1 MEKTRISNELKQLNK
16 YREYE
21 KTIVRNSVLLND
33 LLNEKLI
40 HQINLE
46 STLIQNDLI
55 YLAHASA
62 LYTNLA
68 INIPDVNAIIKGSMS

>member
-1 MEKTRISNELKQLNK
+1 MDKAKGISELEPMDLYK
-16 YREYE
+16 EYE
-21 KTIVRNSVLLND
+21 KIIVRNSVLLND
-33 LLNEKLI
+33 LLNEKLTK
-40 HQINLE
+40 QINSK

-68 INIPDVNAIIKGSMS
+68 INIPDVNAIIKSSMS